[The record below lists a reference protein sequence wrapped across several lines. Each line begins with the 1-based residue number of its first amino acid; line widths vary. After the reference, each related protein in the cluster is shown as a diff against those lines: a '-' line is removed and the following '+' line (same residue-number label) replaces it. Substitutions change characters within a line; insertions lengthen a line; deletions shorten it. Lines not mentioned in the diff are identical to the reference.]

1 MLNET
6 FGSELNAV
14 SLRAPLLHEASS
26 TVLNPRQASLISLIL
41 KTLQPILALPVL
53 AVQLL
58 YSGDDDDDK

>member
-41 KTLQPILALPVL
+41 KTLQNVALPVL

-58 YSGDDDDDK
+58 YSGDDDDNK